1 MSLFLF
7 VDITLVQE
15 SEKAKLESKFK
26 HIYLSS
32 VSHNLKTPLNSKN
45 HESLP
50 PLLGLVLSHDI
61 LDKRITYRD
70 RISKS
75 LIKKNK

>member
-7 VDITLVQE
+7 VDITQVQE
-15 SEKAKLESKFK
+15 SEKMKLENKFK

-45 HESLP
+45 HEYLR
-50 PLLGLVLSHDI
+50 LL
-61 LDKRITYRD
+61 
-70 RISKS
+70 
-75 LIKKNK
+75 